1 MNGYGNSKNDE
12 ELILM
17 MEQMQDELE
26 DMRAELIQKD
36 EMIADLQK
44 RLQTSVPSSA
54 VLILKNKIQEQSDE
68 IVNLNGTISSQNEW
82 IGKMSESDLIVKDNE
97 RLKEENRELIRQKE
111 LSVKNAERRI
121 ASVKNEYADAIQSA
135 NEREQSAKEKQDYY
149 NNLISG
155 ENKKINQLAEKKIS
169 KKISALNK
177 SYKHSADANK
187 AFWGMMACYSVIS
200 TLLLALKDK
209 PFAGD
214 FMDFLLWIENGI
226 TEYVKGFSGGTGNVI
241 TMLIGTVFCLGLMVV
256 TFYLYIRFIRENEVN
271 ICDGITSFYL
281 YLSLAI
287 IMFSGEIIKE
297 FTNIN
302 LIGLYILLLVM
313 YFLVRPVIQ
322 MKDKEERNNLVVNVV
337 AAVLIVAIIMLG
349 LRSCSKEL
357 ANLR

>member
-26 DMRAELIQKD
+26 DMRAELIQKN

-121 ASVKNEYADAIQSA
+121 ASVKNEYADA
-135 NEREQSAKEKQDYY
+135 
-149 NNLISG
+149 G

-169 KKISALNK
+169 NKISALNK

-209 PFAGD
+209 PFVGD

-226 TEYVKGFSGGTGNVI
+226 TEYVNGFSGGTGNVI
-241 TMLIGTVFCLGLMVV
+241 TILIGTVFCLGLMVV